1 MKTNEAR
8 TYFNLTTWQLRE
20 IRKVLG
26 IKGVGVGKVHVYSNL
41 DIARIKAGVKYKD
54 YFWIVD
60 IDRFWIYYGFSP
72 NYDNEIKIE
81 I

>member
-1 MKTNEAR
+1 MKTPEAKK
-8 TYFNLTTWQLRE
+8 YFKLKDWQLRE
-20 IRKVLG
+20 IRKVLK
-26 IKGVGVGKVHVYSNL
+26 IKGVGIGKVQEYSNL

>member
-1 MKTNEAR
+1 MRTDEAIK
-8 TYFNLTTWQLRE
+8 YLGLKIWQLRE
-20 IRKVLG
+20 LRKQLN
-26 IKGVGVGKVHVYSNL
+26 IKGVGIGKVHVYSNL
-41 DIARIKAGVKYKD
+41 DIARMKAGVEFKD

-72 NYDNEIKIE
+72 NYDHEIKIE